1 MRTIQ
6 NISFKSVLAVLP
18 RNEPLST
25 RYLVDCGLS
34 ESRVSYLSRHGWLT
48 KLGRGV
54 YMLPGDTLGRDGC
67 LAFLAA
73 RIAGF
78 HVGGKTAL
86 AWHGVRQNL
95 MIKERLSLWG
105 NVSVRLPMWF
115 AERFDSDYQTTRL
128 FDQDVPPLLGLA
140 ALPTGRSDLMVSSPE
155 RAILELLSDAGKF
168 LTLEETRN
176 LVESARN
183 FRMSLFADLL
193 GHVTRVKVV
202 RLASA
207 LANEYGL
214 PWASLAREHSERVG
228 GADRWIA
235 VGKTGDRLDLRRTW
249 TKTQCG

>member
-1 MRTIQ
+1 M
-6 NISFKSVLAVLP
+6 LATLP
-18 RNEPLST
+18 RNEPLCT

-54 YMLPGDTLGRDGC
+54 YMLPGDTLGRDGS
-67 LAFLAA
+67 LAFLTT
-73 RIAGF
+73 RIDGF

-86 AWHGVRQNL
+86 AWHGVRHNL
-95 MIKERLSLWG
+95 MFKERLSLWG
-105 NVSVRLPMWF
+105 NVPMCLPTWF
-115 AERFDSDYQTTRL
+115 AERYDSHYQTTQI
-128 FDQDVPPLLGLA
+128 FDQKAPPLLGLA

-168 LTLEETRN
+168 QTLEETRN

-193 GHVTRVKVV
+193 GHVTRIKVV

-207 LANEYGL
+207 LADEYGL
-214 PWASLAREHSERVG
+214 PWAELAREHSERVG

-235 VGKTGDRLDLRRTW
+235 VGKTGVRLDLRRTR
-249 TKTQCG
+249 TRTQRG